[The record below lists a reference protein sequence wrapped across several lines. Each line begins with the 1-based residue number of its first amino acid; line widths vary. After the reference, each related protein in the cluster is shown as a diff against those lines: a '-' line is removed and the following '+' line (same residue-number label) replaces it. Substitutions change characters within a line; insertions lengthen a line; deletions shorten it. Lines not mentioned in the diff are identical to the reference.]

1 MKVRILFEEYRQK
14 EVTLE
19 LTPEMNIDDLS
30 QQAMHMYDN
39 GEIILPQMIPKR
51 FIYMLKTIL
60 KGK

>member
-1 MKVRILFEEYRQK
+1 MKVRILFEEYCQK

-39 GEIILPQMIPKR
+39 GEIILTPDDTQTVHLHVKNDFER
-51 FIYMLKTIL
+51 
-60 KGK
+60 

>member
-1 MKVRILFEEYRQK
+1 MKVRILFEEYHQK

-39 GEIILPQMIPKR
+39 GEIILTPDDTQTVHLHVKNDFER
-51 FIYMLKTIL
+51 
-60 KGK
+60 

>member
-39 GEIILPQMIPKR
+39 GEIILTRDDTQSVHLHVKNDFER
-51 FIYMLKTIL
+51 
-60 KGK
+60 